1 MGVTI
6 FWITV
11 FSAVV
16 IPIWTKHLENRIE
29 DLDAQLKIE
38 NVKNFDFRKRVVEL
52 EEHLHIANEERDDFA
67 RENEYI
73 KLGNLFLG
81 DNILPVGYRQIR
93 IGDSQN
99 KLETSLADKI
109 VERNDFGFVIE
120 INNSLIDEILYRFH
134 DGKVSMIR
142 FRFRS
147 DNYQEYI
154 LSSLFDSFGVELV
167 KKWIHIQTLLAT
179 TGKLKISTLHFCT
192 VSIV

>member
-1 MGVTI
+1 MSRKFSVKTTMGVTI

-38 NVKNFDFRKRVVEL
+38 NVKNFDLRKRVVEL
-52 EEHLHIANEERDDFA
+52 EEHFHIANEERDDFA

-109 VERNDFGFVIE
+109 GT
-120 INNSLIDEILYRFH
+120 
-134 DGKVSMIR
+134 
-142 FRFRS
+142 
-147 DNYQEYI
+147 YI
-154 LSSLFDSFGVELV
+154 
-167 KKWIHIQTLLAT
+167 H
-179 TGKLKISTLHFCT
+179 
-192 VSIV
+192 